1 MARNRD
7 PFATALRVLSE
18 QAVSGAFAPRASIV
32 ILSQAEALRL
42 STTPIREALAWLG
55 GEGLIERSPAGGYVG
70 LGMDPQQVAGRYRLR
85 GLCLSQALH
94 LAVGL
99 PTLARC
105 DGGSAEALFSRIMRS
120 SADPVLIDAYDRVQ
134 RQLSALVE
142 SEQRI
147 LAEDGEGLVDIRKAL
162 SRDEVSNAV
171 AAMAAYHRRRIEV
184 AALIAEAFLER
195 RRAST

>member
-1 MARNRD
+1 
-7 PFATALRVLSE
+7 
-18 QAVSGAFAPRASIV
+18 
-32 ILSQAEALRL
+32 
-42 STTPIREALAWLG
+42 
-55 GEGLIERSPAGGYVG
+55 
-70 LGMDPQQVAGRYRLR
+70 
-85 GLCLSQALH
+85 
-94 LAVGL
+94 
-99 PTLARC
+99 
-105 DGGSAEALFSRIMRS
+105 MRS
-120 SADPVLIDAYDRVQ
+120 SADPVLIDTYDRVQ